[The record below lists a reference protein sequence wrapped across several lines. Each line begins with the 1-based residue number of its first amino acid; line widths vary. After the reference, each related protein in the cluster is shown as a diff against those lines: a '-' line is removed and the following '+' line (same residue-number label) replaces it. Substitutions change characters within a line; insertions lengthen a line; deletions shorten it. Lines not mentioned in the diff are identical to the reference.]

1 MQMWAVSQLP
11 VYAVEKGSGSR
22 PKTGKQLKDERTET
36 APPPPPVVLPVPAS
50 ADVTP
55 WDHVEVPSDN
65 NNNMESFLGPAI
77 DGPPSPESIRRQ
89 MQRASVRDKHQSHSS
104 NSSSLRS
111 LTSVDRPSWE
121 NVLEAKS
128 LSRKSS
134 GRSTSSSMPSKDRPE
149 SVQFFSKSLFN
160 RRGRLRRESSAQSSA
175 ASSVY
180 SGETG
185 PEALLLPPPP
195 TSMPNRD
202 SSIPSLFGLR
212 RSSKADTNDASRKIQ
227 ISGPY
232 NFQHVM
238 HTQKDHLPDL
248 QRTNRQ
254 ALASEFSH
262 VRASQA
268 PATGVLKGI
277 RADDLHFN
285 DFSSESLPLGDEDG
299 MGVLTE
305 ELARSVLTR
314 PPSGIMKRSPRR
326 LLKRSQSQDQLSM
339 APPPRPPRSPIDSTT
354 PYPPLPPP
362 RVSSRM
368 SSRHERLDSMDR
380 PNTSFRYPQPF
391 SQISDAGSP
400 PATSCGYIPGPEM
413 GVIPEHISAHIR
425 SPSGDANWPLP
436 SPSANASE
444 YTLPDVPEE
453 EENAFTY
460 RKSRASVASNSSLRG
475 SHSVP
480 MLRAFS
486 IRKNDDEDRRESQ
499 ASETLGRFDLVAAQ
513 RALEA
518 VLNEGT
524 DGLIRDNWE
533 DDIDYCYEHAA
544 EADCDYEW
552 HRPSFELSRDSA
564 TPVDDHDRRAESCD
578 VSPTMLSAAR
588 FDVPALSPVSQLS
601 ATAHEAITPTIVTNP
616 SASNFSLPLTESKRL
631 LHVRKPS
638 DASSFKEC
646 HGFTLSPSLLIPLD
660 FQQQM
665 LACEAER
672 DEPHDVA
679 LRNFDDAP
687 HRYRTSASTTGTY
700 ESAHSGF
707 EKHISAASTMTDFTQ
722 LTPSTTSLD
731 MDNCPV
737 KPETFPALES
747 GVMPTLPES
756 EEVAKPTG
764 RRREFRSRGSESN
777 LLQLATEETWPAK
790 TKSFVQ
796 AKRGRAR
803 TTSLSTPPPPN
814 QYTLFPS
821 VQLSGNRI

>member
-11 VYAVEKGSGSR
+11 VYAVDKSSGSR
-22 PKTGKQLKDERTET
+22 QKADKQLKDERTES

-55 WDHVEVPSDN
+55 WDHVDVPMDQSLEN
-65 NNNMESFLGPAI
+65 FLGPAI
-77 DGPPSPESIRRQ
+77 DAPPSPESIRRQ

-104 NSSSLRS
+104 GSSSLRS
-111 LTSVDRPSWE
+111 LTSADRPSWE
-121 NVLEAKS
+121 NVLEART

-175 ASSVY
+175 ANSVY
-180 SGETG
+180 SGEG
-185 PEALLLPPPP
+185 GSESLLLPPPP
-195 TSMPNRD
+195 TSMPSRD

-212 RSSKADTNDASRKIQ
+212 RGSRADTNDASRKIQ

-232 NFQHVM
+232 NFQHVT

-254 ALASEFSH
+254 ALASEFSQ

-268 PATGVLKGI
+268 PPTGALKGI

-285 DFSSESLPLGDEDG
+285 DFSSDSLPLGDDDG

-305 ELARSVLTR
+305 ELARSTLTR

-326 LLKRSQSQDQLSM
+326 LLKRSQSQDHLGM
-339 APPPRPPRSPIDSTT
+339 IPPPRPPRSPIESNT

-391 SQISDAGSP
+391 SQIAEAGSP
-400 PATSCGYIPGPEM
+400 PPTSSGYVPGPDM

-444 YTLPDVPEE
+444 FTLPDVPEE
-453 EENAFTY
+453 EEGAFVAK
-460 RKSRASVASNSSLRG
+460 KSRASVASNSSLRG
-475 SHSVP
+475 SQSVP

-486 IRKNDDEDRRESQ
+486 IRNNDDADRRESQ
-499 ASETLGRFDLVAAQ
+499 ASETLGRFDLIAAQ

-524 DGLIRDNWE
+524 DGIYRDNWE

-552 HRPSFELSRDSA
+552 QRPSFELSRDSA
-564 TPVDDHDRRAESCD
+564 TPVDDNDRRIDSCD
-578 VSPTMLSAAR
+578 VSPTMLSVAR
-588 FDVPALSPVSQLS
+588 FNVPALSPVSPLS
-601 ATAHEAITPTIVTNP
+601 PTAHEAVTPVTGPNP
-616 SASNFSLPLTESKRL
+616 SASNFSLPLAEPKRL

-646 HGFTLSPSLLIPLD
+646 HGFTLSPSLLIPMD

-665 LACEAER
+665 LACEAEE
-672 DEPHDVA
+672 DEHHDVA
-679 LRNFDDAP
+679 LRDS

-707 EKHISAASTMTDFTQ
+707 GKHISAASTMTDFTQ

-731 MDNCPV
+731 LDNYPL
-737 KPETFPALES
+737 KPEAFPTLES
-747 GVMPTLPES
+747 GAMPTLPES
-756 EEVAKPTG
+756 EEVTRPTG

-777 LLQLATEETWPAK
+777 LLHLATEETWPAK

-803 TTSLSTPPPPN
+803 TASLSTPPPPN

-821 VQLSGNRI
+821 VQLTGNRI

>member
-22 PKTGKQLKDERTET
+22 QKTDKQLKDQRVET
-36 APPPPPVVLPVPAS
+36 APPPPVVLPVPAS

-55 WDHVEVPSDN
+55 WDHVDVPSDN
-65 NNNMESFLGPAI
+65 NVENFLGPAI
-77 DGPPSPESIRRQ
+77 DAPPSPESIRKQ
-89 MQRASVRDKHQSHSS
+89 MQRASVRDKHHSHSS
-104 NSSSLRS
+104 ASSSLRS
-111 LTSVDRPSWE
+111 LTSADRPSWE
-121 NVLEAKS
+121 NVLDAKS

-175 ASSVY
+175 ANSVY
-180 SGETG
+180 SGEG
-185 PEALLLPPPP
+185 GSEVLLLPP
-195 TSMPNRD
+195 TSAPNRD

-212 RSSKADTNDASRKIQ
+212 RGSKAETSDASRKIQ

-232 NFQHVM
+232 NFQHVA

-254 ALASEFSH
+254 ALASGFSQ

-268 PATGVLKGI
+268 PAGALKGI
-277 RADDLHFN
+277 RADDLHFH
-285 DFSSESLPLGDEDG
+285 DFSSESLPLVDEDG
-299 MGVLTE
+299 VGVLTE
-305 ELARSVLTR
+305 ELARSTLTR

-326 LLKRSQSQDQLSM
+326 LLKRSQSQDQLGMM
-339 APPPRPPRSPIDSTT
+339 APPRPPRSPIDSTT
-354 PYPPLPPP
+354 PFPPLPPP

-368 SSRHERLDSMDR
+368 SSRHERLDSVDR
-380 PNTSFRYPQPF
+380 PNTSFCHPQPF
-391 SQISDAGSP
+391 PYMSDAVSP
-400 PATSCGYIPGPEM
+400 PATSYGYVPGPDM

-444 YTLPDVPEE
+444 HTLPDVPEE
-453 EENAFTY
+453 EETTFVS

-475 SHSVP
+475 SVSVP
-480 MLRAFS
+480 MLRGFS
-486 IRKNDDEDRRESQ
+486 LRNNEDEIRRESQ
-499 ASETLGRFDLVAAQ
+499 ASETLGRFDLIAAQ
-513 RALEA
+513 RSLEA

-524 DGLIRDNWE
+524 DGLIRDSWE

-552 HRPSFELSRDSA
+552 QRPSFELSRDSA
-564 TPVDDHDRRAESCD
+564 TPVDDHDRRTESCD

-601 ATAHEAITPTIVTNP
+601 ATGQEAITPTIITNP
-616 SASNFSLPLTESKRL
+616 SASNFSLPLNESKRL
-631 LHVRKPS
+631 RKPS

-646 HGFTLSPSLLIPLD
+646 HGFTLSPSLLIPMD

-672 DEPHDVA
+672 DEDHDVA
-679 LRNFDDAP
+679 LRNFDDP
-687 HRYRTSASTTGTY
+687 SHRYRTSASTTGTY
-700 ESAHSGF
+700 ESTHSGF

-722 LTPSTTSLD
+722 LTASTASLD
-731 MDNCPV
+731 TDSYPL
-737 KPETFPALES
+737 KTEAFPTLES

-756 EEVAKPTG
+756 EEVIKPAT
-764 RRREFRSRGSESN
+764 RRREFRSRGSEGN

-790 TKSFVQ
+790 SKSFTQ

-803 TTSLSTPPPPN
+803 TASLSTPPPPN

-821 VQLSGNRI
+821 VQLTGNRI